1 VTHARAALRRTYAS
15 GDVARQMHK
24 RAAHASRGETMSENV
39 EQKPECELPHGRVL
53 IVDDDKTM
61 GATIGRL
68 LKPLEATFAQSAV
81 GALARI
87 QAGARFNAVVCDLS
101 MPGMNGIQFHGE
113 VAKIA
118 PDLAQRMV
126 FVTGSAIT
134 ADVSAFLKRTKCLW
148 LEKPFE
154 WDRLRSSIAT
164 AVHR

>member
-1 VTHARAALRRTYAS
+1 MT
-15 GDVARQMHK
+15 
-24 RAAHASRGETMSENV
+24 ENV
-39 EQKPECELPHGRVL
+39 EQKPECQLPTGRVL

-61 GATIGRL
+61 GVTIGRL
-68 LKPLEATFAQSAV
+68 LKPLEPTFAQSAV

-87 QAGARFNAVVCDLS
+87 QAGARFSAVVCDLG

-126 FVTGSAIT
+126 FVTGSAMT
-134 ADVSAFLKRTKCLW
+134 PELSAFLKRTRCLC

-154 WDRLRSSIAT
+154 WDRLRASLAAALDS
-164 AVHR
+164 